1 MKSAYGDLSN
11 SIARLRISEAED
23 TGADLLVSACPFCK
37 LNLSENSN
45 DLEVLDLCEFVLNNL
60 DCDDSNDNKSSNEN
74 EESLKEADL

>member
-11 SIARLRISEAED
+11 SIARFRISEAED

-37 LNLSENSN
+37 LNLSENSD
-45 DLEVLDLCEFVLNNL
+45 DLAVLDLCEFVLNNL

>member
-11 SIARLRISEAED
+11 SIARLRIREAED

-37 LNLSENSN
+37 LNLSENSE
-45 DLEVLDLCEFVLNNL
+45 DLAVLDLCEFVLNNL